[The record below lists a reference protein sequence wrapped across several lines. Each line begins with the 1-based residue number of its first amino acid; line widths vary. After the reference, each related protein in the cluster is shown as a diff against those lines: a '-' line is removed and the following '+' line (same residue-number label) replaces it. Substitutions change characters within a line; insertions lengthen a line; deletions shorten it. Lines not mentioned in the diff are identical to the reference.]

1 MWSGTKPLRKFC
13 SCLIEGVCRCVG
25 RVVSGQEIEV
35 LVATPKLTA
44 RERA

>member
-25 RVVSGQEIEV
+25 RVVKGGGDQEIEV
-35 LVATPKLTA
+35 LVPTPKLTA
-44 RERA
+44 